1 MCAVQ
6 VSTKIPFICSTA
18 FVLHDGRDAHVES
31 QTSFFTLEDFKVV
44 SLAQCMVAQGTTC
57 LRRRGVENGK
67 LSGRGCLPVSPAEH
81 CLLFLLLFFLLLP
94 ADLAIAIAI
103 AIVIAIAIAI
113 AICNKLDQADGPGD
127 NCYDCSCRSENPTV
141 VTP

>member
-31 QTSFFTLEDFKVV
+31 WTSFFTLEDFKLVP
-44 SLAQCMVAQGTTC
+44 LAQCMVAQGTTC

-81 CLLFLLLFFLLLP
+81 YLLFCCGFSSCCLHCHCHCYCTYCLLPLPLQLDKLL
-94 ADLAIAIAI
+94 
-103 AIVIAIAIAI
+103 IAIAIAI
-113 AICNKLDQADGPGD
+113 AIAHIAYCLAGGAV
-127 NCYDCSCRSENPTV
+127 CLC
-141 VTP
+141 